1 MINRIE
7 WTRKQLGDME
17 AMLGDDPKNAA
28 VVQAAKDLEQKI
40 YAVEGKF
47 FPLSLTGRTEDA
59 FRAPSVLYGNLANLG
74 FVVENG
80 ADLPPTDQAVELNKE
95 LQQQLVESRQ
105 AVKQLYET
113 AVAQFNSVGK
123 AKGFSLPAEP

>member
-1 MINRIE
+1 
-7 WTRKQLGDME
+7 
-17 AMLGDDPKNAA
+17 MLGEDPKNASLI
-28 VVQAAKDLEQKI
+28 QAAKDLDKKI
-40 YAVEGKF
+40 CDVEGKF

-95 LQQQLVESRQ
+95 LQQQLAASKQ
-105 AVKQLYET
+105 AVKQLYDS
-113 AVAQFNSVGK
+113 AVTEFNK
-123 AKGFSLPAEP
+123 LARTKGRSLQIEP